1 MALSSLE
8 KALVSVVTTGFSM
21 PHDPTRSIATMMDNT
36 RSGVPKL
43 KPLGETG
50 ATLLA
55 VGGFA
60 TAFGAASCCVLPM
73 LLASLGLGSAW
84 LSNLAL
90 LAAPH
95 RLVLAAAVVCL
106 VGGGGMVLWGRRA
119 AIACA
124 PGAACGRSV
133 VTGLIMRVLSL
144 GVVLTVL
151 GYVFA

>member
-1 MALSSLE
+1 
-8 KALVSVVTTGFSM
+8 
-21 PHDPTRSIATMMDNT
+21 MMDNT

-60 TAFGAASCCVLPM
+60 TAFGAASCCALPM

-84 LSNLAL
+84 LGSLAL
-90 LAAPH
+90 LASPH
-95 RLVLAAAVVCL
+95 RLVLLAAAVVCL
-106 VGGGGMVLWGRRA
+106 VGGGGMVLWHRRA

-133 VTGLIMRVLSL
+133 VTGFIMSVLSL
-144 GVVLTVL
+144 GIVLTVL